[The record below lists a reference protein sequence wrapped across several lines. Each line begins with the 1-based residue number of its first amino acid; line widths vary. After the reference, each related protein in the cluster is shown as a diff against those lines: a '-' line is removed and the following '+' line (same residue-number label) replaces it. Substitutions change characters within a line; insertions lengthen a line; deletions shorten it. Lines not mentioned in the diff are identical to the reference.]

1 MGWKVSCE
9 ITFPT
14 CLVSHRVLPGWLY
27 DVEIVS
33 LWVRSDHNV
42 CSFWVSERNPLSTLA
57 AVSCSISCDRR
68 YLSSPPMMDEGL
80 NEQKSMRHSHTTAPW
95 RHSGKMMFLLAH
107 YKLTNTEWVKEWVV
121 VISVVNMK
129 LQQRTSNCG
138 VTPPPIWG
146 KLNWGQKGKKDS
158 FISFLPRWGK
168 HIDLKLLHIRHIL
181 GRLCP
186 ILRISISWISI
197 ETTNRSCPIPKPKFS
212 TKLFA
217 TCFKQGTPSPRQRQP
232 AAGCT
237 VGEEKVLNR
246 K

>member
-14 CLVSHRVLPGWLY
+14 CLVPHRVLPGWLY

-68 YLSSPPMMDEGL
+68 FLSSPPMMDEGL

-95 RHSGKMMFLLAH
+95 RHLGKMMFLLAH

-138 VTPPPIWG
+138 VTPSTPHLGEIKLGAEREEGQFHFIFATLG
-146 KLNWGQKGKKDS
+146 KTHWSQIAPHSSYFGTALSDTQDQYQ
-158 FISFLPRWGK
+158 L
-168 HIDLKLLHIRHIL
+168 D
-181 GRLCP
+181 
-186 ILRISISWISI
+186 I
-197 ETTNRSCPIPKPKFS
+197 ERNNRSGPIPKPKFS

-237 VGEEKVLNR
+237 VGEEKVSNR